1 MRTRLVGFTILLL
14 VACAACV
21 PAPTPATVQAP
32 LPTAAPTLA
41 PQATEAPKP
50 TQAPTQT
57 PVQAQAPTQ
66 APTTAAPAESGALTI
81 TPENP
86 VVAVLGRVILDVSPP
101 DPSCKWTLDS
111 LAGTLSATTGT
122 SVAVR
127 GGYQSD
133 VKVTA
138 TCDSGTASTIV
149 QIR

>member
-1 MRTRLVGFTILLL
+1 MRTRLVGLTILLL

-21 PAPTPATVQAP
+21 PAPTPAPVQAP

-50 TQAPTQT
+50 TQAPTEA
-57 PVQAQAPTQ
+57 PVQ

-81 TPENP
+81 MPENP